1 MPASASAVVPGSAL
15 TPAPSPA
22 PSVPRASA
30 PSPARHITAL
40 PPHVWFAGRLL
51 EVLTGRRP
59 ITSLA
64 GRMRPEAYDR
74 LWDLVGAR
82 ADWRYVSRGHL
93 PRLLKPP
100 RVSPVPDG
108 AAVEVCAVVLLTPHV
123 VRALAFRL
131 ERTGP
136 EGREEPGRP
145 WPVRRG
151 PGHGGPGR
159 SGAPPPGAAPP
170 SRRTDRADPREP

>member
-1 MPASASAVVPGSAL
+1 MPVLAPMPASA
-15 TPAPSPA
+15 PS
-22 PSVPRASA
+22 ST
-30 PSPARHITAL
+30 RHVTAL

-51 EVLTGRRP
+51 EVLTARRP

-74 LWDLVGAR
+74 LWDLAGAR

-100 RVSPVPDG
+100 RVCPVLDG
-108 AAVEVCAVVLLTPHV
+108 TAVEVSAVVLLTPQV

-131 ERTGP
+131 ERTG
-136 EGREEPGRP
+136 RD
-145 WPVRRG
+145 
-151 PGHGGPGR
+151 
-159 SGAPPPGAAPP
+159 APPPG
-170 SRRTDRADPREP
+170 RTGPGRAGSGAGWRCTEVEAR

>member
-1 MPASASAVVPGSAL
+1 MPASASAPSA
-15 TPAPSPA
+15 TRR
-22 PSVPRASA
+22 V
-30 PSPARHITAL
+30 TAL

-64 GRMRPEAYDR
+64 GRMEPEAYDR

-100 RVSPVPDG
+100 RFSPVQDG
-108 AAVEVCAVVLLTPHV
+108 TAIEVSAVVLLTPHV

-131 ERTGP
+131 ERA
-136 EGREEPGRP
+136 GRE
-145 WPVRRG
+145 
-151 PGHGGPGR
+151 GPGR
-159 SGAPPPGAAPP
+159 EGPGREGPGREGPGRVGTGAGWRCAAVE
-170 SRRTDRADPREP
+170 AH

>member
-1 MPASASAVVPGSAL
+1 MSVI
-15 TPAPSPA
+15 TPAPTPA
-22 PSVPRASA
+22 PASVSASM
-30 PSPARHITAL
+30 PAAARVQRVTAL

-64 GRMRPEAYDR
+64 GRVQPEAYDR
-74 LWDLVGAR
+74 LWDLVNAR

-100 RVSPVPDG
+100 RVSPVG
-108 AAVEVCAVVLLTPHV
+108 HGTAVEVSAVVSLTPHV

-131 ERTGP
+131 ERAD
-136 EGREEPGRP
+136 PGR
-145 WPVRRG
+145 
-151 PGHGGPGR
+151 GGT
-159 SGAPPPGAAPP
+159 GAGTGWRCAAVE
-170 SRRTDRADPREP
+170 AH

>member
-1 MPASASAVVPGSAL
+1 MPTTASIAS
-15 TPAPSPA
+15 T
-22 PSVPRASA
+22 
-30 PSPARHITAL
+30 RHVTAL

-64 GRMRPEAYDR
+64 GRMQPEAYDR
-74 LWDLVGAR
+74 LWDLAGAR

-108 AAVEVCAVVLLTPHV
+108 TAVEVSAVVLLTPHV

-131 ERTGP
+131 ERTDREAPVPGP
-136 EGREEPGRP
+136 VPVPGREGA
-145 WPVRRG
+145 VRTG
-151 PGHGGPGR
+151 
-159 SGAPPPGAAPP
+159 SGAGWRCAAVE
-170 SRRTDRADPREP
+170 AH

>member
-1 MPASASAVVPGSAL
+1 MPAA
-15 TPAPSPA
+15 APT
-22 PSVPRASA
+22 SA
-30 PSPARHITAL
+30 PVSGPAAAPTPTRHVTAL

-64 GRMRPEAYDR
+64 GRMQPEAYDR

-100 RVSPVPDG
+100 RVSPTHDG
-108 AAVEVCAVVLLTPHV
+108 TAVEVSAVVLLTPHV

-131 ERTGP
+131 ERVGREGP
-136 EGREEPGRP
+136 ERGAPGRA
-145 WPVRRG
+145 G
-151 PGHGGPGR
+151 
-159 SGAPPPGAAPP
+159 SGTGWRCAAVE
-170 SRRTDRADPREP
+170 AH

>member
-1 MPASASAVVPGSAL
+1 V
-15 TPAPSPA
+15 
-22 PSVPRASA
+22 
-30 PSPARHITAL
+30 RHITAL

-64 GRMRPEAYDR
+64 GRMCPEAYDR

-100 RVSPVPDG
+100 RVSPAPDG
-108 AAVEVCAVVLLTPHV
+108 TAVEVSAVVLLTPHV

-131 ERTGP
+131 ERTRP
-136 EGREEPGRP
+136 EEREEQGRP
-145 WPVRRG
+145 GPVRRG

-159 SGAPPPGAAPP
+159 AGSAGSAAAW
-170 SRRTDRADPREP
+170 RCAAVEAH